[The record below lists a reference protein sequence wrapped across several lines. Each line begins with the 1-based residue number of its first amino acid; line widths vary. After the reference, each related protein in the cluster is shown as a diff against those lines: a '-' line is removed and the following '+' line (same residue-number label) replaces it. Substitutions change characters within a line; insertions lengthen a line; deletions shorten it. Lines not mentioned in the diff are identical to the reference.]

1 MFQCLDEN
9 EVKIVIDAM
18 DEKKFKAG
26 DLIIRQGEDG
36 DNLYV
41 VDQGE
46 LDCFKVFK
54 KGEAEK
60 YLVINI

>member
-1 MFQCLDEN
+1 MFQCLEEN
-9 EVKIVIDAM
+9 ELQIVIDAM

-26 DLIIRQGEDG
+26 DFIIRQGEDG

-54 KGEAEK
+54 KGEPEK
-60 YLVINI
+60 YLVR